1 MPPTANAAA
10 LRAEVQAALTAFTDT
25 SLQHAAT
32 RLLNALGYASNK
44 TLDWPTQP
52 QAFAKEIETL
62 LGGSNQLN
70 AETACLTDWQSVSF
84 LFQLT
89 NDELPTLAA
98 GKTSFFSDT
107 GVQPY
112 QIESFIFLAIDL
124 KAGNWSRTRLAR
136 ITRELNR
143 IFPMPVIVLYRHTG
157 HDQEP
162 MLSLAVINRRG
173 HKLDASRD
181 VMDGKISIIKDIDL
195 LAPHAAHIRILES
208 MAITQVSTK
217 YVPSSFSQLY
227 EAWMAVLDVKAL
239 NEKFYKELADW
250 YYWALREETGVRF
263 PKGQPLDDSHDPVTT
278 GRPSVAMIRLLTRL
292 IFVWFLKE
300 KKLVPSE
307 LFDEK
312 ALAKLLN
319 ISPHQQQREGNF
331 YKAILQNLFFA
342 TLNTETATED
352 DDGNKQRVWREESGP
367 KRLDKYLIH
376 TVYRYKKEFKV
387 SDEAIALFR
396 KVPFLNGGLFECLDK
411 LVTEEDL
418 KRDPSLADLVVQEG
432 RQTVLRVDGFSE
444 RTENPLYVPNEL
456 FFSDG
461 KEGVDLNDI
470 YQTKNRKYKP
480 RGLLKIFESYK
491 FTIEENTP
499 VEEEVALD
507 PELLGK
513 VFENLLASYNPDTK
527 TTARKKSGSF
537 YTPREVVD
545 YMVDEALVAYFERAF
560 LPSPTG
566 GGAGGEGTTSTKTHI
581 RPRNEF
587 LGLGTQSG
595 ELDLSVIPAQAGIQ
609 PSPSPLAGE
618 GWGEGAMATRLRQLL
633 SYRHPGHDF
642 TCEETQQLIQA
653 IERLRVLDPAC
664 GSGAFPMGILQKLV
678 HVLRKLDSDPPNTL
692 WKAQNRTPLEQQLA
706 LTKQLPDPNLRE
718 EQITQAQAALDK
730 FDQDFADPDY
740 ADYARKL
747 YLIEKCLY
755 GVDIQPVAVQIAKLR
770 FFVSLVV
777 EQKLDEARGK
787 LTPLPNLETKIVAAN
802 TLLPIPRTH
811 RQGDL
816 FANPAVAEK
825 EKELREANASHFAA
839 KRFSDKRKRKARILR
854 LRDELVALLKA
865 DHMLRDPDDADR
877 MAAWDPFDQNRHA
890 DFFDPEWMFGFSQGF
905 DVLIGNPPYVRQEAI
920 KDDKAR
926 LKPHYDCYSGTAD
939 LYVYFYERSFQLLN
953 PYGCL
958 SFITS
963 NKWFR
968 AKYGAD
974 LRRYMTTH
982 TEMRQIIDFG
992 DEAVFDAL
1000 AYPTIVIASK
1010 RPTPIALNDA
1020 RNEVMALNWDSA
1032 NPAHQV
1038 DHFPEVFAAEG
1049 FAVPQS
1055 ELKVQGW
1062 QLEPPTNRRLLERV
1076 RKAGQPLGDY
1086 CQGHFYYGIKTGLN
1100 EAFVIDRE
1108 RRDELI
1114 AQDPKSTEIIK
1125 PFLRGRDVK
1134 RWRTESQDLWLIFT
1148 RRGVDIDAYPAVK
1161 AHLQA
1166 FRKQL
1171 EPKPVAWNDK
1181 LQGAWPGRKAGSYE
1195 WFHIQDNIAYW
1206 QEFKQP
1212 KIIVPAITDEV
1223 NYAPDLTGFYSNDKT
1238 SIIVSSD
1245 WRYLLSVL
1253 NSAVSW
1259 WWTQQLFASKAGGF
1273 FEFKPMYVSAV
1284 PIPAA
1289 SNQQKLCIEGAV
1301 DCVLNRVAKP
1311 EYERLL
1317 NGLVYELFFP
1327 EDLHAKGIRLFDAC
1341 EKAGIGKLATLTP
1354 TPLPPAGEGLKVCS
1368 PRPQAG
1374 EGPGVRE
1381 SAQEL
1386 ANRIFSASHP
1396 IYGMLFELQA
1406 VEVVRLIEGVA

>member
-1 MPPTANAAA
+1 MSSTNNRQAIEAA
-10 LRAEVQAALTAFTDT
+10 LKATASGDLRPSTLALLA
-25 SLQHAAT
+25 S
-32 RLLNALGYASNK
+32 LGYTSNK
-44 TLDWPTQP
+44 TLDLPKEP
-52 QAFAKEIETL
+52 QAFAQEIETL
-62 LGGSNQLN
+62 LGGSHQFN
-70 AETACLTDWQSVSF
+70 AEAVCLADWKSVAF

-89 NDELPTLAA
+89 NDELPSLAA
-98 GKTSFFSDT
+98 GQTSFFTNT
-107 GVQPY
+107 GVQPW
-112 QIESFIFLAIDL
+112 QIESFVFLAVEL

-136 ITRELNR
+136 ITREVNR
-143 IFPMPVIVLYRHTG
+143 LFPMPVILLYRHLG
-157 HDQEP
+157 HDLQP
-162 MLSLAVINRRG
+162 LLSLAVINRRG
-173 HKLDASRD
+173 HKRDATRD
-181 VMDGKISIIKDIDL
+181 VIDGKISIVKDIEPS
-195 LAPHAAHIRILES
+195 APHAAHLRILES
-208 MAITQVSTK
+208 MALHQVGEK
-217 YVPSSFSQLY
+217 FAPSSFNDLY
-227 EAWMAVLDVKAL
+227 KAWMAALDVKIL

-250 YYWALREETGVRF
+250 YYWALQRDTDVTF
-263 PKGQPLDDSHDPVTT
+263 PPGQPLDDSNDPATQ
-278 GRPSVAMIRLLTRL
+278 GRPSVALIRLLTRL

-300 KKLVPSE
+300 KKLIPE
-307 LFDEK
+307 GLFDEK
-312 ALAKLLN
+312 TLASLLHTP
-319 ISPHQQQREGNF
+319 PHQESREDTY
-331 YKAILQNLFFA
+331 YKAVLQNLFFA
-342 TLNTETATED
+342 TLNTETSEQD
-352 DDGNKQRVWREESGP
+352 EDGNKQRVWREESGP

-376 TVYRYKKEFKV
+376 TVYRYKKAFRDPD
-387 SDEAIALFR
+387 SALALFW

-418 KRDPSLADLVVQEG
+418 KRDPALQALVVQEG
-432 RQTVLRVDGFSE
+432 RQIVLRVDGFSE
-444 RTENPLYVPNEL
+444 RADNQLYVPNEL

-545 YMVDEALVAYFERAF
+545 YMVDEALVAYFERAL
-560 LPSPTG
+560 LPSPPG
-566 GGAGGEGTTSTKTHI
+566 GGAGGEGATPAKPAT

-587 LGLGTQSG
+587 LDLGTQPG
-595 ELDLSVIPAQAGIQ
+595 KLDLPVIPAQTGIQ
-609 PSPSPLAGE
+609 DSTNDNTAL
-618 GWGEGAMATRLRQLL
+618 ATRLRQLL
-633 SYRHPGHDF
+633 SYRHPGHDL
-642 TCEETQQLIQA
+642 TREETQQLIQA

-678 HVLRKLDSDPPNTL
+678 HVLRKLDSTPPNAL
-692 WKAQNRTPLEQQLA
+692 WKAQNRTPLENQLA
-706 LTKQLPDPNLRE
+706 LAYQLPDPNLRE

-777 EQKLDEARGK
+777 EQKLDKARGK

-839 KRFSDKRKRKARILR
+839 KKFSDKRKRKARILR

-890 DFFDPEWMFGFSQGF
+890 DFFDPEWMYGFSQGF
-905 DVLIGNPPYVRQEAI
+905 DVVLGNPPYVRQEAI

-939 LYVYFYERSFQLLN
+939 LFVYFYERSFQLLN
-953 PYGCL
+953 PHGVL

-968 AKYGAD
+968 AKYGEG
-974 LRRYMTTH
+974 LRRYMVSH

-1010 RPTPIALNDA
+1010 RPKPIALNDA
-1020 RNEVMALNWDSA
+1020 RNEVLALNWDST
-1032 NPAHQV
+1032 NPAHVV
-1038 DHFPEVFAAEG
+1038 DHFPEVFAAER

-1062 QLEPPTNRRLLERV
+1062 QLEPPINRRLLERV

-1100 EAFVIDRE
+1100 EAFVVTRE
-1108 RRDELI
+1108 QRDELI
-1114 AQDPKSTEIIK
+1114 AQDPKSAEIIK

-1134 RWRTESQDLWLIFT
+1134 RWHAEPQDLWLIFT
-1148 RRGVDIDAYPAVK
+1148 RRGVEIDTYPAAK
-1161 AHLQA
+1161 AYLQA

-1171 EPKPVAWNDK
+1171 EPKPADWNDK
-1181 LQGAWPGRKAGSYE
+1181 LQGAWPGRKAGPYE

-1206 QEFKQP
+1206 QEFEQP
-1212 KIIVPAITDEV
+1212 KIIVPAITDAV

-1273 FEFKPMYVSAV
+1273 FEFKPMYVSAI
-1284 PIPAA
+1284 PIPTA
-1289 SNQQKLCIEGAV
+1289 SNQQKRCIESAV
-1301 DCVLNRVAKP
+1301 GCVINRIAAP

-1341 EKAGIGKLATLTP
+1341 THAGIPDWP
-1354 TPLPPAGEGLKVCS
+1354 TPPAETDTS
-1368 PRPQAG
+1368 QA
-1374 EGPGVRE
+1374 
-1381 SAQEL
+1381 AQQARDQFTER
-1386 ANRIFSASHP
+1386 ASNTAAEIFQPSHP

-1406 VEVVRLIEGVA
+1406 VEVVRIIEGVA

>member
-1 MPPTANAAA
+1 MSDTK
-10 LRAEVQAALTAFTDT
+10 LRADIEEALKSST
-25 SLQHAAT
+25 SGDLRT
-32 RLLNALGYASNK
+32 SSLKLLSTLGYVSNK

-52 QAFAKEIETL
+52 QDFAKEIETL

-70 AETACLTDWQSVSF
+70 IESACLSDWQSVDF

-89 NDELPTLAA
+89 NDELPSLAA
-98 GKTSFFSDT
+98 GQTSFFSDT

-136 ITRELNR
+136 ITREINR
-143 IFPMPVIVLYRHTG
+143 LFPMPVILLYRHPG
-157 HDQEP
+157 QDHEP

-173 HKLDASRD
+173 HKRDTSRD

-195 LAPHAAHIRILES
+195 RAPHAAHVRILES
-208 MAITQVSTK
+208 MALTELSK
-217 YVPSSFSQLY
+217 KFVPSSFEQLY
-227 EAWMAVLDVKAL
+227 KAWMAVLDVKAL
-239 NEKFYKELADW
+239 NEQFYKELADW

-263 PKGQPLDDSHDPVTT
+263 PKGQPLDDSQDPATKD
-278 GRPSVAMIRLLTRL
+278 RPSVAMIRLLTRL

-312 ALAKLLN
+312 ALANLLN
-319 ISPHQQQREGNF
+319 VSPHQQQREGNY

-342 TLNTETATED
+342 TLNTETSTED
-352 DDGNKQRVWREESGP
+352 EEGNKQRVWREESGP

-376 TVYRYKKEFKV
+376 TVYRYKKEFKAP
-387 SDEAIALFR
+387 DEAIALFR

-411 LVTEEDL
+411 LVTEQDL
-418 KRDPSLADLVVQEG
+418 NRDDDLAALVVTEG

-444 RTENPLYVPNEL
+444 RTENPLYLPNEL

-461 KEGVDLNDI
+461 KEDVDLNEV

-480 RGLLKIFESYK
+480 RGLLKIFDSYK

-545 YMVDEALVAYFERAF
+545 YMVDEALVAYFEHQL
-560 LPSPTG
+560 LPSHASG
-566 GGAGGEGTTSTKTHI
+566 RGAGGKGKSTGRAI
-581 RPRNEF
+581 NE
-587 LGLGTQSG
+587 LLDLGTQPG
-595 ELDLSVIPAQAGIQ
+595 ELDFPVIPAEAGIQ
-609 PSPSPLAGE
+609 DLLPGNTAL
-618 GWGEGAMATRLRQLL
+618 ATRLRQLL

-642 TCEETQQLIQA
+642 GHDDKLRLIHA
-653 IERLRVLDPAC
+653 IEQLRVLDPAC

-678 HVLRKLDSDPPNTL
+678 HVLRKLDSDPPNAL
-692 WKAQNRTPLEQQLA
+692 WKAQNRAPLEQHLVSA
-706 LTKQLPDPNLRE
+706 KTLPDPTLRD
-718 EQITQAQAALDK
+718 EQLAQAQAALDK

-770 FFVSLVV
+770 FFISLVV
-777 EQKLDEARGK
+777 EQKLDEGRSRI
-787 LTPLPNLETKIVAAN
+787 TPLPNLETKIVAAN
-802 TLLPIPRTH
+802 TLLPIPRTT
-811 RQGDL
+811 RQADL

-839 KRFSDKRKRKARILR
+839 KRFADKRKRKARILR

-865 DHMLRDPDDADR
+865 DQMLRDPDDADR

-905 DVLIGNPPYVRQEAI
+905 DVLIGNPPYVRQESI
-920 KDDKAR
+920 KDDKPR
-926 LKPHYDCYSGTAD
+926 YKPHYECYNGTAD

-953 PYGCL
+953 PYGVL

-968 AKYGAD
+968 TKYGEA
-974 LRRYMTTH
+974 LRRYMVTH

-992 DEAVFDAL
+992 DESVFEAL
-1000 AYPTIVIASK
+1000 AYPTIVIATK
-1010 RPTPIALNDA
+1010 RPESDLLKTA
-1020 RNEVMALNWDSA
+1020 RNDVLSLNWDSD
-1032 NPAHQV
+1032 NPAHQME
-1038 DHFPEVFAAEG
+1038 HFPEVFSTEH

-1062 QLEPPTNRRLLERV
+1062 QLEPPTSRRLLERLQ
-1076 RKAGQPLGDY
+1076 KAGQPLGDY

-1100 EAFVIDRE
+1100 EAFVIDRAQ
-1108 RRDELI
+1108 RDELI
-1114 AQDPKSTEIIK
+1114 AQDPRSAEIIK

-1134 RWRTESQDLWLIFT
+1134 RWHAVPQDLWLIFT
-1148 RRGVDIDAYPAVK
+1148 RRGVEIDAYPAVK

-1171 EPKPVAWNDK
+1171 EPKPADWNDK
-1181 LQGAWPGRKAGSYE
+1181 VQGAWPGRKAGSYE

-1206 QEFKQP
+1206 QEFEHP
-1212 KIIVPAITDEV
+1212 KIIVPAITDAV

-1273 FEFKPMYVSAV
+1273 FEFKPMYVSAI
-1284 PIPAA
+1284 PIPTA
-1289 SNQQKLCIEGAV
+1289 SNQQKRCIENFV
-1301 DCVLNRVAKP
+1301 ECVIRGLAAP
-1311 EYERLL
+1311 EFERLL

-1341 EKAGIGKLATLTP
+1341 AQAGIADW
-1354 TPLPPAGEGLKVCS
+1354 PAPDENADKQKPETV
-1368 PRPQAG
+1368 
-1374 EGPGVRE
+1374 
-1381 SAQEL
+1381 AQLGWNLRASSTADE
-1386 ANRIFSASHP
+1386 IFQPSHP